1 MGLTKAVLTALDPPN
16 GDVTFQYNP
25 TKYQVAKAIQWKAG
39 DQKAAD
45 APPLEFVA
53 GAGRT
58 VTMELIM
65 DDYEGKDED
74 GKPAKTVVE
83 RVEQL
88 NKFTLVDAGNA
99 KDAAKARPPRVMF
112 MWGNDYAKFKAVIKT
127 LNVTY
132 TLFHENGAPARATVS
147 LTLQEWQDKP
157 GAQNPTSMGSG
168 DLRSHR
174 VISGDTLDNIAYD
187 ELGSASRWKYV
198 AELNNIDDPLS
209 IQPGQH
215 LVIAPLR

>member
-1 MGLTKAVLTALDPPN
+1 MGLRKAVLTALDPPN

-53 GAGRT
+53 GKGRT
-58 VTMELIM
+58 VTMELLM

-74 GKPAKTVVE
+74 GKPAQTVVD

-112 MWGNDYAKFKAVIKT
+112 MWANKHSQFKAVIQT

-132 TLFHENGAPARATVS
+132 TLFHEDGRPARATVS

-168 DLRSHR
+168 GLRSHR
-174 VISGDTLDNIAYD
+174 VIAGDTLDNIAYD
-187 ELGSASRWKYV
+187 ELGAASRWKII

-215 LVIAPLR
+215 LAIAPLR